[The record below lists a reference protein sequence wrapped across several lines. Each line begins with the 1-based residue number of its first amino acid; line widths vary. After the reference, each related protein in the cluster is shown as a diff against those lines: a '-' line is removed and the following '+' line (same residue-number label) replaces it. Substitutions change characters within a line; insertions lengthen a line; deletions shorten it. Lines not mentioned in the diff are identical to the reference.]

1 MHPTIREPT
10 TVIHSEDAQ
19 EQDSTLTPQQHFR
32 LLDLPIEIFWKILS
46 YTVTLPGP
54 VCLHPLP
61 AANSAAEAQRHS
73 QCAVPAARTIYEPAI
88 TKASKL
94 LRAEALPMFYAQN
107 VFHGVNWSPEPPVL
121 WLKRLGKERRSWMR
135 RYYVSSSWDGAELER
150 SWKGLGVG
158 TCKARL
164 VDVRGREGKDLCVE
178 GAGRRCYC
186 VGFWDGDGV

>member
-1 MHPTIREPT
+1 MDSTIREPT
-10 TVIHSEDAQ
+10 TAIPSDEAHAEGS
-19 EQDSTLTPQQHFR
+19 TPQQKYFR
-32 LLDLPIEIFWKILS
+32 LLDLPIEIFLKILS

-61 AANSAAEAQRHS
+61 AANSTAEAQRYS
-73 QCAVPAARTIYEPAI
+73 QCAVPAARTISEPAI

-121 WLKRLGKERRSWMR
+121 WLKRLGKERRGWMR

-150 SWKGLGVG
+150 SWKGLGAG

-164 VDVRGREGKDLCVE
+164 VDGRGREGKELCVE

-186 VGFWDGDGV
+186 VGFGDGVSV